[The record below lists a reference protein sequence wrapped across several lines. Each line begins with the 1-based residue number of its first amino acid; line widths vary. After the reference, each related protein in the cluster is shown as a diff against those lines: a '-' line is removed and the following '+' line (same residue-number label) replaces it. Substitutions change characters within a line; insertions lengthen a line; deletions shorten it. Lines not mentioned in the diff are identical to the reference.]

1 MNVIPQSNGLYK
13 FHARPLRYGEPVGTT
28 RYGEPSYT
36 TPKVEVLSYPRP
48 SPPEEENT
56 GEEYP
61 IPSLP
66 AHSEM
71 ELSFDG
77 SYNIPAGS
85 ELSGGDVME
94 FKNPSGPD
102 KGYVTTASAV
112 PRDTLSASGLLFNTG
127 FRGADVRVRIHIGA
141 EEHGTVSRIT
151 LYASEDNGRYRELGY
166 GTVNSGNGVPIKL
179 SVQPG
184 STELVNVK
192 NKCQKVKKEPLPD
205 GIAEGGVDAG
215 TVGGWRPRDP
225 CHGEEFNRFILFK
238 LDVR

>member
-1 MNVIPQSNGLYK
+1 
-13 FHARPLRYGEPVGTT
+13 
-28 RYGEPSYT
+28 
-36 TPKVEVLSYPRP
+36 
-48 SPPEEENT
+48 
-56 GEEYP
+56 
-61 IPSLP
+61 
-66 AHSEM
+66 M

-112 PRDTLSASGLLFNTG
+112 PRDTLFASGLLFNTG